1 MKCHITYLCH
11 LPAFYSHRNLIGIS
25 SEPHRNLAIGFL
37 HFFREKYFVDMFKY
51 QPLNVCQICTCQ
63 KKNVSLC
70 PNYTLN
76 INMTKINSNVLS
88 VFITLLLIVVV
99 VVSSLTTS
107 NIVNTL
113 QEEEQKKI
121 ELWAEATRQF
131 ILAGENDNIDLLLQV
146 MEGNTTIPVY
156 MVDTNYNLLLSR
168 NVNEPKRNV
177 ENFYVEKINELR
189 ATQQPIEVRISDN
202 VMQYIYY
209 EQSSTLRWLAYF
221 PYIQLFVL
229 LALAG
234 VAAIA
239 LLMVQRSEKNSLW
252 VGLSKETAHQL
263 GTPISS
269 LNAWNELLKDNY
281 PNDPLLPQMDEDIRR
296 LQMIAE
302 RFSKIGSQPTL
313 ELHEVLP
320 VIQSA
325 MNYMRARTSS
335 KIEYRLEVNGKSL
348 EAKAMLCV
356 SLFEWVIENI
366 CKNAIDSMEGKGS
379 ITINLQHD
387 DSRLY
392 IDITDTGK
400 GIDRRNFKRIFQP
413 GYTSKKRG
421 WGLGLSL
428 GKRIIENYHR
438 GKLFVKQSQ
447 LGVGTTFR
455 IILEQPK
462 DC

>member
-1 MKCHITYLCH
+1 M
-11 LPAFYSHRNLIGIS
+11 R
-25 SEPHRNLAIGFL
+25 
-37 HFFREKYFVDMFKY
+37 
-51 QPLNVCQICTCQ
+51 
-63 KKNVSLC
+63 
-70 PNYTLN
+70 
-76 INMTKINSNVLS
+76 KINSSMLS
-88 VFITLLLIVVV
+88 VVITALLVVVV

-107 NIVNTL
+107 HIV
-113 QEEEQKKI
+113 QKFKDEEQKKI
-121 ELWAEATRQF
+121 ELWAEATRNL
-131 ILAGENDNIDLLLQV
+131 ILAEEGENIGFLLKVL
-146 MEGNTTIPVY
+146 EGNTTIPVY
-156 MVDTNYNLLLSR
+156 MVDTNYHYTGSR
-168 NVNEPKRNV
+168 NVVEPKKDV
-177 ENFYVEKINELR
+177 EAFYEQKIAKLR
-189 ATQQPIEVRISDN
+189 DMQEPIEVRDGDQ
-202 VMQYIYY
+202 VMQYIFY
-209 EQSSTLRWLAYF
+209 ETSSTLRWLSYF
-221 PYIQLFVL
+221 PYIQLLVM

-234 VAAIA
+234 LAAIA

-269 LNAWNELLKDNY
+269 LNAWNELLKATY

-313 ELHEVLP
+313 EQHEVLP
-320 VIQSA
+320 VVKST
-325 MNYMRARTSS
+325 MEYMRARTSN
-335 KIEYRLEVNGKSL
+335 KIEYRLEVKGERL
-348 EAKAMLCV
+348 ETRVMLCV
-356 SLFEWVIENI
+356 PLFEWVIENI
-366 CKNAIDSMEGKGS
+366 CKNAVDSMEGKGS
-379 ITINLQHD
+379 ITID
-387 DSRLY
+387 VRREAKGDEARGKMY

-455 IILEQPK
+455 IVLEQSK

>member
-1 MKCHITYLCH
+1 MN
-11 LPAFYSHRNLIGIS
+11 R
-25 SEPHRNLAIGFL
+25 
-37 HFFREKYFVDMFKY
+37 
-51 QPLNVCQICTCQ
+51 
-63 KKNVSLC
+63 
-70 PNYTLN
+70 
-76 INMTKINSNVLS
+76 INSNILS
-88 VFITLLLIVVV
+88 IGITLLLVIVVV
-99 VVSSLTTS
+99 LSSLVTS
-107 NIVNTL
+107 HIV
-113 QEEEQKKI
+113 EKFEKEEQKKI

-131 ILAGENDNIDLLLQV
+131 ILAGEDENIDLLLQV

-168 NVNEPKRNV
+168 NVAEPKRHT
-177 ENFYVEKINELR
+177 ERFYIKKINELR
-189 ATQQPIEVRISDN
+189 ATQEPIEVRISDN

-209 EQSSTLRWLAYF
+209 ETSSTLRWLSYF
-221 PYIQLFVL
+221 PYIQLIVM

-234 VAAIA
+234 LAAIA

-269 LNAWNELLKDNY
+269 LNAWNELLKAAY

-313 ELHEVLP
+313 EQYDVLP
-320 VIQSA
+320 VVQAA
-325 MNYMRARTSS
+325 MDYMRARTSN
-335 KIEYRLEVNGKSL
+335 KVEYRLEVKGERLRAPQNATSVIGDPA
-348 EAKAMLCV
+348 EARAMLCAP
-356 SLFEWVIENI
+356 LFEWVIENI
-366 CKNAIDSMEGKGS
+366 CKNAIDSMEGKGC
-379 ITINLQHD
+379 ITITIQTALRAERSQTA
-387 DSRLY
+387 SLLERLRPSKCDKII

-428 GKRIIENYHR
+428 GKRIVENYHR

-455 IILEQPK
+455 IVL
-462 DC
+462 CSVV

>member
-1 MKCHITYLCH
+1 MKRL
-11 LPAFYSHRNLIGIS
+11 
-25 SEPHRNLAIGFL
+25 
-37 HFFREKYFVDMFKY
+37 
-51 QPLNVCQICTCQ
+51 
-63 KKNVSLC
+63 
-70 PNYTLN
+70 
-76 INMTKINSNVLS
+76 NSNILS
-88 VFITLLLIVVV
+88 IGITLLLVIVV
-99 VVSSLTTS
+99 VVSSLVTS
-107 NIVNTL
+107 HIVE
-113 QEEEQKKI
+113 QFEQEEQKKI

-131 ILAGENDNIDLLLQV
+131 ILAGENENIDLLLQV

-168 NVNEPKRNV
+168 NVQEPKRNV
-177 ENFYVEKINELR
+177 ERFYTKKINELR
-189 ATQQPIEVRISDN
+189 ATQEPIEVRISHS

-209 EQSSTLRWLAYF
+209 EQSSTLQWLSYF
-221 PYIQLFVL
+221 PYIQLVVM
-229 LALAG
+229 LALAAL
-234 VAAIA
+234 AAIA

-269 LNAWNELLKDNY
+269 LNAWNELLKATY
-281 PNDPLLPQMDEDIRR
+281 PNDPLLPQMDEDIHR

-313 ELHEVLP
+313 EEREVLP
-320 VIQSA
+320 IVQSA
-325 MNYMRARTSS
+325 IDYMRARTSN
-335 KIEYRLEVNGKSL
+335 KIEYKLAIGDGLLAIGDGQLAIGDR
-348 EAKAMLCV
+348 ARAMLCAP
-356 SLFEWVIENI
+356 LFEWVIENL
-366 CKNAIDSMEGKGS
+366 CKNAIDAMDGKGS
-379 ITINLQHD
+379 ITIEVKTENGKGKAEN
-387 DSRLY
+387 LY

-428 GKRIIENYHR
+428 GKRIIEDYHR

-455 IILEQPK
+455 IVL
-462 DC
+462 CSVV

>member
-1 MKCHITYLCH
+1 M
-11 LPAFYSHRNLIGIS
+11 N
-25 SEPHRNLAIGFL
+25 
-37 HFFREKYFVDMFKY
+37 
-51 QPLNVCQICTCQ
+51 
-63 KKNVSLC
+63 
-70 PNYTLN
+70 
-76 INMTKINSNVLS
+76 KINSNILS
-88 VFITLLLIVVV
+88 IGITLLLVIVV

-107 NIVNTL
+107 NIVSTL

-131 ILAGENDNIDLLLQV
+131 ILADENENIDLLLQV

-168 NVNEPKRNV
+168 NVREPKRHI
-177 ENFYVEKINELR
+177 EEFYVEKINELR
-189 ATQQPIEVRISDN
+189 AAQEPIEVRISDN

-209 EQSSTLRWLAYF
+209 EQSSTLLWLSYF
-221 PYIQLFVL
+221 PYIQLVVM

-234 VAAIA
+234 LAAIA

-269 LNAWNELLKDNY
+269 LNAWNELLKASY
-281 PNDPLLPQMDEDIRR
+281 PNDPLLPQMDEDIHR

-313 ELHEVLP
+313 EQHEVLP
-320 VIQSA
+320 VVQSA
-325 MNYMRARTSS
+325 IDYMRARTSD
-335 KIEYRLEVNGKSL
+335 KISYTLHSVGAEHCQ
-348 EAKAMLCV
+348 AMLCV
-356 SLFEWVIENI
+356 PLFEWVIENI

-379 ITINLQHD
+379 ITINMQHAD
-387 DSRLY
+387 NKLY

-400 GIDRRNFKRIFQP
+400 GIDRRNFKRIFHP

-428 GKRIIENYHR
+428 GKRIIQNYHR

-455 IILEQPK
+455 IVLEQSK
-462 DC
+462 HC

>member
-1 MKCHITYLCH
+1 MNRLNSNILSVVITTL
-11 LPAFYSHRNLIGIS
+11 
-25 SEPHRNLAIGFL
+25 LAI
-37 HFFREKYFVDMFKY
+37 V
-51 QPLNVCQICTCQ
+51 I
-63 KKNVSLC
+63 
-70 PNYTLN
+70 
-76 INMTKINSNVLS
+76 
-88 VFITLLLIVVV
+88 
-99 VVSSLTTS
+99 VVSSLVTS
-107 NIVNTL
+107 HIVE
-113 QEEEQKKI
+113 QFEQEEQKKI

-131 ILAGENDNIDLLLQV
+131 ILAGENEKIDLLLQV

-156 MVDTNYNLLLSR
+156 MVDTSYNLLLSR
-168 NVNEPKRNV
+168 NVMEPKRNI
-177 ENFYVEKINELR
+177 EQFYAKKINELR
-189 ATQQPIEVRISDN
+189 ATQEPIEVRISNN

-209 EQSSTLRWLAYF
+209 EQSSTLQWLSFF
-221 PYIQLFVL
+221 PYIQLIVM

-234 VAAIA
+234 LAAIA

-269 LNAWNELLKDNY
+269 LNAWNELLKARY
-281 PNDPLLPQMDEDIRR
+281 PEDILLPQMDEDIRR

-313 ELHEVLP
+313 EQHEVLP
-320 VIQSA
+320 VVQSA
-325 MNYMRARTSS
+325 MDYMRARTSN
-335 KIEYRLEVNGKSL
+335 KIEYRLLGEEAIRLSGK

-356 SLFEWVIENI
+356 PLFEWVIENI
-366 CKNAIDSMEGKGS
+366 CKNAIDSMEGKGA
-379 ITINLQHD
+379 ITINIQHAD
-387 DSRLY
+387 NKLY

-455 IILEQPK
+455 IVLKQAE

>member
-1 MKCHITYLCH
+1 MN
-11 LPAFYSHRNLIGIS
+11 R
-25 SEPHRNLAIGFL
+25 
-37 HFFREKYFVDMFKY
+37 
-51 QPLNVCQICTCQ
+51 
-63 KKNVSLC
+63 
-70 PNYTLN
+70 
-76 INMTKINSNVLS
+76 INSNILS
-88 VFITLLLIVVV
+88 IGITLLLVIVV

-131 ILAGENDNIDLLLQV
+131 ILADENDNIDLLLQV

-156 MVDTNYNLLLSR
+156 MVDTNYNILLSR
-168 NVNEPKRNV
+168 NVPAPKRNA
-177 ENFYVEKINELR
+177 ERFYINKINELR
-189 ATQQPIEVRISDN
+189 ATQEPIEVRISDS

-209 EQSSTLRWLAYF
+209 EQSSTLRWLSYF
-221 PYIQLFVL
+221 PYIQLVVM

-234 VAAIA
+234 MAAIA

-269 LNAWNELLKDNY
+269 LNAWNELLKATY

-302 RFSKIGSQPTL
+302 RFSKIGSQPKL
-313 ELHEVLP
+313 EECEVLP
-320 VIQSA
+320 VVQSA
-325 MNYMRARTSS
+325 MDYMRARTSN
-335 KIEYRLEVNGKSL
+335 KIEYKLSIGDGLLAIGDGAR
-348 EAKAMLCV
+348 AMLCAP
-356 SLFEWVIENI
+356 LFEWVIENI
-366 CKNAIDSMEGKGS
+366 CKNAIDSMEGKGN
-379 ITINLQHD
+379 ITIEV
-387 DSRLY
+387 RREAKGKIY

-428 GKRIIENYHR
+428 GKRIIEDYHR
-438 GKLFVKQSQ
+438 GELFVKQSQ

-455 IILEQPK
+455 IVLEQTK

>member
-1 MKCHITYLCH
+1 M
-11 LPAFYSHRNLIGIS
+11 P
-25 SEPHRNLAIGFL
+25 
-37 HFFREKYFVDMFKY
+37 
-51 QPLNVCQICTCQ
+51 
-63 KKNVSLC
+63 
-70 PNYTLN
+70 
-76 INMTKINSNVLS
+76 KINSNILS
-88 VFITLLLIVVV
+88 VFITFLLIVVV
-99 VVSSLTTS
+99 VISSLVTS
-107 NIVNTL
+107 HIVE
-113 QEEEQKKI
+113 QFEQEEQKKI

-131 ILAGENDNIDLLLQV
+131 ILADENENIDLLLQV

-168 NVNEPKRNV
+168 NVPEPKRNV
-177 ENFYVEKINELR
+177 ERFYFNKINELR
-189 ATQQPIEVRISDN
+189 ATQEPIEVRISDS

-209 EQSSTLRWLAYF
+209 EQSSTLQWLSYF
-221 PYIQLFVL
+221 PYIQLVVM

-234 VAAIA
+234 LAAIA

-269 LNAWNELLKDNY
+269 LNAWNELLKATY

-313 ELHEVLP
+313 ESHEVLP

-325 MNYMRARTSS
+325 MDYMRARTSS
-335 KIEYRLEVNGKSL
+335 KIEYRLVGN
-348 EAKAMLCV
+348 EAMRQQGEGARAMLCAP
-356 SLFEWVIENI
+356 LFEWVIENL

-379 ITINLQHD
+379 ITIKLQLAENKLH
-387 DSRLY
+387 

-428 GKRIIENYHR
+428 GKRIIEDYHR

-455 IILEQPK
+455 IVLEQTK